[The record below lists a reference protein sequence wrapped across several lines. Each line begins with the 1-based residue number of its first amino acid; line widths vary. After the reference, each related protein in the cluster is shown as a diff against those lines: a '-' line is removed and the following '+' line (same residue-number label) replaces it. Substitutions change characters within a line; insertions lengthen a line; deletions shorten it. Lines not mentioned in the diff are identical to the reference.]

1 MSSFLESCAKFGYK
15 IFGNMVER
23 YAGHFEALKIDLRK
37 ADMPLTLKEYL
48 AASFLASFLAFIFS
62 FVIIIPLLSLIF
74 RNYPI
79 FILIPFALS
88 FSLTIGVMAFFIANT
103 YPSLKAAERKR
114 GIEMNLPFAVT
125 YMSTIAGT
133 GTPPDQIFRI
143 LAKFGEYG
151 EVTKEAKNIVN
162 DMDMFGL
169 DFITALKRA
178 AQRSPSE
185 TFKELLWGMITIIT
199 RGGDLRTYLHE
210 QSRELMR
217 EHKRKLEKYAQT
229 LSFYIEGYL
238 TLVIVGSIFFL
249 VMSAIFSAMPGMGMG
264 GVGFM
269 QVALIYLGLP
279 LASIAFIFVLKTT
292 SPV

>member
-1 MSSFLESCAKFGYK
+1 MSSFLESYAKLGYK
-15 IFGNMVER
+15 IFGSLVES
-23 YAGHFEALKIDLRK
+23 YAKHFESLKIDLRK
-37 ADMPLTLKEYL
+37 ANIPLTLKEYL
-48 AASFLASFLAFIFS
+48 AASFLTALLAFVFS
-62 FVIIIPLLSLIF
+62 FIIVLPFLSLAF
-74 RNYPI
+74 RNSPV
-79 FILIPFALS
+79 FVLIPFALS
-88 FSLTIGVMAFFIANT
+88 FSLTMSVMAFFIANT
-103 YPSLKAAERKR
+103 YPSFKAAERRKN
-114 GIEMNLPFAVT
+114 IEMNLPFAVT

-133 GTPPDQIFRI
+133 GAPPDHIFRI

-151 EVTKEAKNIVN
+151 ELTKEAKNIVN
-162 DMDMFGL
+162 DMEMFGL

-199 RGGDLRTYLHE
+199 RGGDLRSYLYE

-217 EHKRKLEKYAQT
+217 EHRRKLEKYAQT

-249 VMSAIFSAMPGMGMG
+249 VISAIFSAMPGMGVG
-264 GVGFM
+264 GVGIM
-269 QVALIYLGLP
+269 QILLIYLGLP
-279 LASIAFIFVLKTT
+279 LASIAFILILKAT